1 MSRKNKHASP
11 RVELSSDNRAQRLRP
26 QTKSE
31 YRRAAAACA
40 QTAADTVRRF
50 PGARLVRPMYC
61 GKVAY
66 PAQASAQ
73 YALTHIVLI
82 GEQRDKTPV
91 RTYHCPTCGFWHL
104 TSRAAPSNN

>member
-11 RVELSSDNRAQRLRP
+11 RVGLSSDDRGQRPRP

-40 QTAADTVRRF
+40 QTATDTVRRF

-66 PAQASAQ
+66 PDQASAR
-73 YALTHIVLI
+73 YALTGIALI

-91 RTYHCPTCGFWHL
+91 RTYRCPTCGFWHL
-104 TSRAAPSNN
+104 TSRAAPSNT